1 MENGEEYRIIWDYD
15 GTILPIIASTAMF
28 KGSNNPYDSEQFLL
42 DYIGKSRDFPISF
55 IKKLVSRAVIYGD
68 QKELLGH
75 SFKKYYN
82 WILRGLDS
90 TVLEPVVQALSELI
104 PDENIETLLFC
115 AEKGFKMSLVSCGTG
130 NLNLASLEKRGVA
143 NLFDSCASNFFT
155 FKDGKFSGMERNIL
169 RGIDKVYYAEKMG
182 WDREKT
188 IAVGDGY
195 TDIPILDWAA
205 CPILLDP
212 AKTKRKKLWKKKYHF
227 IDSLPQVIDILKG
240 WN

>member
-1 MENGEEYRIIWDYD
+1 MKNGEEYRIIWDYD
-15 GTILPIIASTAMF
+15 GTILPL
-28 KGSNNPYDSEQFLL
+28 NPYDSEQFLL
-42 DYIGKSRDFPISF
+42 DYIGKSKDYPISF
-55 IKKLVSRAVIYGD
+55 VKKIISRAVIYGD

-82 WILRGLDS
+82 QILCGLDS
-90 TVLEPVVQALSELI
+90 TVLELVVKALSKLI

-130 NLNLASLEKRGVA
+130 NLNLGSLEKRGVA
-143 NLFDSCASNFFT
+143 DLFDSYASNFFT
-155 FKDGKFSGMERNIL
+155 FKDGKFSGMEFNIL
-169 RGIDKVYYAEKMG
+169 RGTDKVCYAEKMG
-182 WDREKT
+182 WNREKT

-195 TDIPILDWAA
+195 TDIPILDWVA

-212 AKTKRKKLWKKKYHF
+212 TKRKRKKLYGKKYHF

-240 WN
+240 WI